1 MHFRDYFFF
10 YNKKSFQ
17 SFYKNIYL
25 YVFSNAVIAKRFN
38 STLRRPYG
46 YSESMMLDISS
57 RSIEDDLQSVTNDM
71 GIGRGQGF
79 LRSPRGQPVRGVN
92 RGVYRRG
99 IRGRLLH

>member
-1 MHFRDYFFF
+1 MIIFFF
-10 YNKKSFQ
+10 ITKKVFSHFIKT
-17 SFYKNIYL
+17 FTYMY
-25 YVFSNAVIAKRFN
+25 FSNAVIAKRFN

-71 GIGRGQGF
+71 GIGRGQSF